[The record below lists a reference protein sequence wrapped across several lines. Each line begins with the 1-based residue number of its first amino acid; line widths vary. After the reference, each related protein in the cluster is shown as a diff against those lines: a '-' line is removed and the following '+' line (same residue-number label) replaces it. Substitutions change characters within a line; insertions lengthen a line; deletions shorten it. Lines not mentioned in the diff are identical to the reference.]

1 MATHC
6 GHRHF
11 YPHFRENKKEGRCSK
26 NVEYTSQTG
35 YQQKGWEKM
44 RTRWS
49 IPKKT
54 LIYSSILLISLII
67 AVTTLATPGQTAPG
81 PTKPVI
87 VARYDG
93 AVVPIAA
100 KYCERVIQHAENLG
114 AAACVIELST
124 PGGLYSTTQELVTTI
139 VNAQVPVIV
148 YVSPAG
154 GWAGSAGTFIT
165 ISSHVAAM
173 APGSRIGA
181 AHPVSIGQNN
191 EQQDVPSEKITED
204 AAAWVRSLAQMRERN
219 AEAAELAVLESKSYS
234 DTEALKL
241 NLIDL
246 RARDL
251 NELLQQIDGK
261 KVSLSSGM
269 EVKLQTRE
277 APVQRVPMNSI
288 EKILLDLSNP
298 DLAYILMTV
307 GMAGIMVEIYH
318 PGLIFPGVVGAI
330 SLLLGLYSLG
340 TLNAY
345 WGGVLL
351 IILAFGLFIAEAFV
365 PSHGVLGAGGVVSF
379 VTGSL
384 LLFSGG
390 PPGLGVN
397 IALIVTTAIFFTALM
412 ALLVIA
418 IIKGQKRAVTT
429 GSEELIGK
437 EATTRSDLQ
446 PEGTIFV
453 AGELWK
459 AVAVD
464 STIKAGERVIVTGI
478 DGLKLK
484 VKRID

>member
-1 MATHC
+1 
-6 GHRHF
+6 
-11 YPHFRENKKEGRCSK
+11 
-26 NVEYTSQTG
+26 
-35 YQQKGWEKM
+35 M
-44 RTRWS
+44 RRRRST
-49 IPKKT
+49 PKKT

-67 AVTTLATPGQTAPG
+67 IISFTPQGQAAPG
-81 PTKPVI
+81 PTNPVV

-93 AVVPIAA
+93 AVVPVAT
-100 KYCERVIQHAENLG
+100 KYCERVIHEAENLD
-114 AAACVIELST
+114 ATACIIELST
-124 PGGLYSTTQELVTTI
+124 PGGLYSTTQELVTAI

-181 AHPVSIGQNN
+181 AHPVSIGQDQENQ
-191 EQQDVPSEKITED
+191 QQDVSSEKITED

-219 AEAAELAVLESKSYS
+219 ADAAELAVRESKSYS

-241 NLIDL
+241 NLIDM

-251 NELLQQIDGK
+251 NDLLQQIDGK
-261 KVSLSSGM
+261 KVALSSGM
-269 EVKLQTRE
+269 EVTLQTRE
-277 APVQRVPMNSI
+277 APVQRVPMSSI
-288 EKILLDLSNP
+288 EKLLLDLSNP

-340 TLNAY
+340 TLDAY

-365 PSHGVLGAGGVVSF
+365 ASHGILGAGGVISF

-390 PPGLGVN
+390 PPGLGVS
-397 IALIVTTAIFFTALM
+397 IGLIVTTAIFFTALM
-412 ALLVIA
+412 ALLVVA
-418 IIKGQKRAVTT
+418 IIRGQKRAVTT
-429 GSEELIGK
+429 GIEELIGK
-437 EATTRSDLQ
+437 EAVVRADLQ
-446 PEGTIFV
+446 PEGDIFI

-459 AVAVD
+459 AMAVD
-464 STIKAGERVIVTGI
+464 DTIKAGERVIVTGI

-484 VKRID
+484 VKRIDHT

>member
-1 MATHC
+1 
-6 GHRHF
+6 
-11 YPHFRENKKEGRCSK
+11 
-26 NVEYTSQTG
+26 
-35 YQQKGWEKM
+35 M
-44 RTRWS
+44 RRKWS

-54 LIYSSILLISLII
+54 LIKSIILLVSLII
-67 AVTTLATPGQTAPG
+67 AVTTLVPQGQTAPG
-81 PTKPVI
+81 SNPVI
-87 VARYDG
+87 VARYEG
-93 AVVPIAA
+93 AVVPVAA
-100 KYCERVIQHAENLG
+100 KYCERVIQHAEDLG
-114 AAACVIELST
+114 ATACVIELST

-139 VNAQVPVIV
+139 LNAQVPVIV

-181 AHPVSIGQNN
+181 AHPVSIGQDNQ
-191 EQQDVPSEKITED
+191 QQDVPSEKITED

-219 AEAAELAVLESKSYS
+219 ADAAELAVTESKSYS
-234 DTEALKL
+234 DTEALEL

-251 NELLQQIDGK
+251 NELLQEIDGR
-261 KVSLSSGM
+261 KVVLSSGN
-269 EVKLQTRE
+269 EVKLQTSK

-288 EKILLDLSNP
+288 EKLLLDLSNP
-298 DLAYILMTV
+298 DIAYILMTV

-340 TLNAY
+340 TLDAY

-365 PSHGVLGAGGVVSF
+365 ASHGILGTGGVISF

-384 LLFSGG
+384 LLFTGG

-397 IALIVTTAIFFTALM
+397 IGLIVTTAIFFTALM
-412 ALLVIA
+412 ALLVFA
-418 IIKGQKRAVTT
+418 IIKGQKRAITT

-437 EATTRSDLQ
+437 EAIVRADLQ
-446 PEGTIFV
+446 PEGDIFI

-464 STIKAGERVIVTGI
+464 DTIKVGERVIVTGI

-484 VKRID
+484 VKRIDHT